1 MDTGQCA
8 DDAATVDAV
17 AVVGVQMMVGESR
30 ETVATGRTGV
40 DCALG
45 IRSNRPDIEL
55 RRVVH
60 ACHDDDRR
68 IPDAVDLAADLL
80 RR

>member
-8 DDAATVDAV
+8 DDAATVDGV

-30 ETVATGRTGV
+30 EAIATGRAGL

-45 IRSNRPDIEL
+45 IRSNRLDTEM
-55 RRVVH
+55 RRVAH
-60 ACHDDDRR
+60 ACHDDHPR